1 MRQEEEEAEVDQ
13 KESDGERLSMAV
25 LKMSSYL
32 KYACN
37 PETILLAKAKDG
49 TKSEACSQL
58 G

>member
-1 MRQEEEEAEVDQ
+1 MRQEEEAEVDQ
-13 KESDGERLSMAV
+13 KESEGERLSMAV
-25 LKMSSYL
+25 QKISSYF

-49 TKSEACSQL
+49 TKTEACSQL